1 MSAYIK
7 ALLAIA
13 VSAGGAVVTALDG
26 DNAVTLAEGIGIAI
40 FVLGSGGVTWL
51 VSKTAGGKAVASAL
65 AASLTSLAAALVTDS
80 FLTTQEWVTAV
91 VAGLSSLAL
100 VYQIPNT
107 EPSP

>member
-13 VSAGGAVVTALDG
+13 VSAGGAIVTALDG
-26 DNAVTLAEGIGIAI
+26 DNAITIAEALGVAI

-51 VSKTAGGKAVASAL
+51 VSKSAGGKAVAAALSA
-65 AASLTSLAAALVTDS
+65 ALTSLAAALVTDS
-80 FLTTQEWVTAV
+80 YVTTQEWVTAV

-107 EPSP
+107 EPPS